1 MPRADAKQTTKH
13 RAARGAL
20 SGQAS
25 GLPTT
30 RDGNVEAIR
39 VLMIARRSA
48 IDTRIETLNQLRHV
62 VFTATPQLRAKFT
75 GLTAIAVA
83 SNAAALKPRLS
94 DPDPV
99 RYATLVTIRT
109 LGRRI
114 QYVREEVKAINRLL
128 RPLIRQTALGP
139 LEVYGVGFTT
149 AAKLLVAVGD
159 TPMKDRSTCSSTSPV
174 PPADAQTSS
183 SVVG

>member
-1 MPRADAKQTTKH
+1 
-13 RAARGAL
+13 
-20 SGQAS
+20 
-25 GLPTT
+25 
-30 RDGNVEAIR
+30 
-39 VLMIARRSA
+39 MIARRSA

-128 RPLIRQTALGP
+128 RPLIRQTALGL

-159 TPMKDRSTCSSTSPV
+159 NPHEGPFHMFEHLASST
-174 PPADAQTSS
+174 
-183 SVVG
+183 G